1 MPEPQVYRNA
11 FGGIVQRYFD
21 AEGNPI
27 GDPASLDDQ
36 VGAVFQDSS
45 GNWYKKGANGI
56 NIPLPGPP
64 GSGETSEDFNV
75 QLPAESNAAAD
86 PAAADAE
93 QPAAPEKPAAPP
105 SVPSPA
111 SVPSASR
118 SRARSRKGRSPAF
131 RSQAAV
137 PLPGP
142 AV

>member
-75 QLPAESNAAAD
+75 QLPPESNAAAMSIFS
-86 PAAADAE
+86 AFE
-93 QPAAPEKPAAPP
+93 P
-105 SVPSPA
+105 SSKA
-111 SVPSASR
+111 
-118 SRARSRKGRSPAF
+118 GE
-131 RSQAAV
+131 
-137 PLPGP
+137 PLGLAQLRIPRQ
-142 AV
+142 